1 MNIRPD
7 IAEFVVDLEV
17 FGKRKLN
24 YPLEVAELLQI
35 AVQTGLISEF
45 EELTFQAKFLTRTQ
59 NIMKQIGHEAQG
71 FEKLSTE
78 FHSGI
83 EKSLN
88 LLKILV
94 GRVATDIIQKY
105 SDAFFAMETESF
117 TRLMKLYSDLS
128 WIKNWQIDGRPLPY
142 EIKSSIINATQEQA
156 NRLTIGNNQNNKST
170 KSLSRIQRSA
180 VLTTI
185 LFVLFLLIDPPVT
198 ILGWILS
205 LGIAALLAYI
215 AIQILFL
222 TKNSKSHRIDFK

>member
-45 EELTFQAKFLTRTQ
+45 EELIFQAKFLTRTRDV
-59 NIMKQIGHEAQG
+59 MKQIGHEAQG

-88 LLKILV
+88 LLKMLA
-94 GRVATDIIQKY
+94 GRVATDVTRKY

-142 EIKSSIINATQEQA
+142 EIKSSIINAAQEHV
-156 NRLTIGNNQNNKST
+156 NRQTIGNNQNNKST

-180 VLTTI
+180 VLTAV

-205 LGIAALLAYI
+205 LGISALLAYI
-215 AIQILFL
+215 VIQILFL
-222 TKNSKSHRIDFK
+222 TKNPNSHRIDFK